1 MSNEVSAK
9 LEELPRLRTAKL
21 RALWQELFEKPV
33 HPKLRREMMIPI
45 LAYRIQEKAYG
56 GLKPSTRKRL
66 AQTGPRARTRSES
79 PTSGTAKIKT
89 GTKLLRQWRGETHDV
104 MVARRRIRLSQQ
116 TLQEPVRDRTADYRH
131 SLVRTFVL
139 RAEAAKESEV
149 RSMKPIAAARV
160 RCAIYTRKSSEEGL
174 EQSFNSL
181 QAQREACEAYIAS
194 QRHEGWQALSKQYDD
209 GGFSGGNMN
218 RPALKQLLED
228 IAAGLIDT
236 IVVYKVDRLTR
247 SLTDFAKMVEVFDQ
261 KGVSFVSVTQQF
273 NTTTSMGRLT
283 LNVLLSFAQFER
295 EVTGERIRDKIAASK
310 KKGMWMGGLLPLGYD
325 LKDRKLV
332 VNPKEAK
339 IVQEIFVQ
347 YLRLR
352 SVAELKRYLDQKRIR
367 TKARTSANGRTF
379 GGEPYARGGLYKL
392 LRNEVYIGKIAHR
405 GQSYDG
411 QQPAIVEP
419 ETWNNVSTLLANNND
434 GKRTRGRRASSS
446 PLIGLLF
453 DEQGNRYTPTH
464 SVKSG
469 RRYRYYT
476 SQAVIR
482 KQRKPSHLDRIPAQ
496 ELEQL
501 IYSRIHSLLSSPE
514 ELSSAFMELALS
526 GSQFQRIVEGAQQL
540 TATWAKQSSQ
550 HSAELITDAVTR
562 VVVKDSAIQIE
573 LGTER
578 LAARLNGDASESST
592 ANDPPRGSASHVF
605 RLACPLQLSH
615 RRGELRLVLPNTT
628 LAAEHY
634 SVVRAIAR
642 SLQWKERIIAGEI
655 YCKEQLAAE
664 ANMNAS
670 YVGRILRLGSLS
682 PDIVDSAIR
691 HHSVFE
697 YSLTRRFAELPFDW
711 NKQRDALRLLE
722 RDGGPETPAGFDPVT
737 STV

>member
-1 MSNEVSAK
+1 
-9 LEELPRLRTAKL
+9 
-21 RALWQELFEKPV
+21 
-33 HPKLRREMMIPI
+33 
-45 LAYRIQEKAYG
+45 
-56 GLKPSTRKRL
+56 
-66 AQTGPRARTRSES
+66 
-79 PTSGTAKIKT
+79 
-89 GTKLLRQWRGETHDV
+89 
-104 MVARRRIRLSQQ
+104 
-116 TLQEPVRDRTADYRH
+116 
-131 SLVRTFVL
+131 
-139 RAEAAKESEV
+139 
-149 RSMKPIAAARV
+149 MKPIAGSRV

-194 QRHEGWQALSKQYDD
+194 QRHEGWHTISKQFDD

-247 SLTDFAKMVEVFDQ
+247 SLTDFAKMVEAFDQ

-310 KKGMWMGGLLPLGYD
+310 KKGMWMGGLVPLGYG
-325 LKDRKLV
+325 LKGRKLV

-339 IVQEIFVQ
+339 IVQEIFAQ
-347 YLRLR
+347 YLRLG
-352 SVAELKRYLDQKRIR
+352 SVAQLKRYLDQKRIR

-379 GGEPYARGGLYKL
+379 GGESYARGGLYKL

-419 ETWNNVSTLLANNND
+419 EIWDKVTALLAYNND
-434 GKRTRGRRASSS
+434 GKRSRGRRAASS
-446 PLIGLLF
+446 PLIGILF
-453 DEQGNRYTPTH
+453 DEPGNRYTPTH
-464 SVKSG
+464 AVKSG

-501 IYSRIHSLLSSPE
+501 IYSRIHGLLSSPE
-514 ELSSAFMELALS
+514 ELSSAFSELTLS
-526 GSQFQRIVEGAQQL
+526 GNQFQRIVESAQQL
-540 TATWAKQSSQ
+540 TATWPTQSSQ
-550 HSAELITDAVTR
+550 QSAGLLQSVVTR
-562 VVVKDSAIQIE
+562 VAVKESVVEIE
-573 LGTER
+573 LDIER
-578 LAARLNGDASESST
+578 LAARLDGEGSESST
-592 ANDPPRGSASHVF
+592 ANDPPRGSASHGF

-628 LAAEHY
+628 LAAEQSRH

-682 PDIVDSAIR
+682 PDIVHSAIR
-691 HHSVFE
+691 DHSISE
-697 YSLTRRFAELPFDW
+697 YSVTRRFAELPFDW
-711 NKQRDALRLLE
+711 SKQRTALGLMQKECAAPGTRLGSNL
-722 RDGGPETPAGFDPVT
+722 
-737 STV
+737 